1 MVSEPLW
8 LTRRMVRAIHDQQI
22 REHGGSHGV
31 RDEGLIASALAR
43 PQNRW
48 GYSRDVDLPEL
59 AAAYG
64 FGLTK
69 NHGFIDGNKRVGY
82 MAAYVFLGI
91 NGLDVEAPEEEVV
104 ILMSGVASGERSED
118 ELAEWLRERAIPY
131 E

>member
-1 MVSEPLW
+1 MVSEPIW
-8 LTRRMVRAIHDQQI
+8 LTRRIVQAVHERQI
-22 REHGGSHGV
+22 REHGGRDGV

-48 GYSRDVDLPEL
+48 GYSQDVDLPEL

-82 MAAYVFLGI
+82 MAMYVFLGI
-91 NGLDVEAPEEEVV
+91 NGLDIEAPEEEVV
-104 ILMSGVASGERSED
+104 ILMTGVASGELGED
-118 ELAEWLRERAIPY
+118 ELAEWLRERVVPR

>member
-1 MVSEPLW
+1 MVAEPIW
-8 LTRRMVRAIHDQQI
+8 LTRRMVQAVHDQQI
-22 REHGGSHGV
+22 REHGGRHGV

-48 GYSRDVDLPEL
+48 GYSQDVDLPEL

-82 MAAYVFLGI
+82 MAMYVFLGT
-91 NGLDVEAPEEEVV
+91 NGLEIEAPEEEVV
-104 ILMSGVASGERSED
+104 ILMTRVASGEWTED
-118 ELAEWLRERAIPY
+118 ELAAWLRERIVPY